1 MTTEARELYCYC
13 VGSNSE
19 LFDEEAIHYGE
30 LWVRGLVRGR
40 AQQYVYEHCSKGDRI
55 EDIWTEKDIADVAER
70 IMAERKG
77 VTYAPY

>member
-13 VGSNSE
+13 TGT
-19 LFDEEAIHYGE
+19 LGQRFDEEAIHNGE
-30 LWVRGLVRGR
+30 LWVRGLVRGA
-40 AQQYVYEHCSKGDRI
+40 AQQYLHDFCSKGNRI

>member
-13 VGSNSE
+13 VGT
-19 LFDEEAIHYGE
+19 LGQRFTEEEILKGG
-30 LWVRGLVRGR
+30 LWIRGLVRGG
-40 AQQYVYEHCSKGDRI
+40 AQQYLHDFCSKGNRI

-77 VTYAPY
+77 VAYAPY